1 MGYYSN
7 ISFEAFITPD
17 FSPTGI
23 TRNAISWLL
32 NKISYA
38 VDSEENIKLKR
49 AFLKAKNEIFV
60 GSSSAHCQKQLDFS
74 FLRSSNVQSESISTS
89 SRIQNQISKPVLTS
103 AISTCNHR
111 NSQKIKLK
119 LDKYRSK
126 TIRLED
132 QIRSLTGLENISQ
145 EEIEQKI
152 QVLENEK
159 IKKLQKIANYTAN
172 DQLEKEIILKITKL
186 QKVAQ
191 EENEYLVE
199 CARLREKE
207 KESLE
212 IVENPSNYVIKREI
226 LDSVEQISKSIL
238 RQNEE
243 VTISE
248 RNLENSR
255 IRLGNIGTELERC
268 YNDCINLVV
277 RG

>member
-1 MGYYSN
+1 M
-7 ISFEAFITPD
+7 
-17 FSPTGI
+17 
-23 TRNAISWLL
+23 
-32 NKISYA
+32 
-38 VDSEENIKLKR
+38 
-49 AFLKAKNEIFV
+49 
-60 GSSSAHCQKQLDFS
+60 
-74 FLRSSNVQSESISTS
+74 
-89 SRIQNQISKPVLTS
+89 
-103 AISTCNHR
+103 
-111 NSQKIKLK
+111 
-119 LDKYRSK
+119 DKYRSK

-191 EENEYLVE
+191 EENKYLVE